1 LESLGVILLYFR
13 GAFILFDLFIDLP
26 LEIRFHNPSKRFPAY
41 ATNDGE
47 STMSMASRSTRC
59 ETLKAR
65 KTAAKIALLT
75 VVLTVSGA
83 VSIAQPPT
91 ATLNIQLDKPAH
103 TVSPTLYGLMTEEIN
118 YSYDGGLYAEMVRNR
133 TFQDHGFGGVAH
145 WNIEHMGNSI
155 ATMAVDQA
163 EGPSAALEHSLAIDV
178 KQADSANRAG
188 VRNEG
193 FWGMALRPDTTYKG
207 SLYAKA
213 DSADVGPL
221 SAELVNDNTGKSL
234 ASATVPVLSTD
245 WKRYEF
251 TLTTGKIETSSEN
264 HLQLTVGHA
273 GKIWIDLVS
282 LFPPTYKNRDNGNR
296 PDIMEMMAA
305 MHPTFLRL
313 PGGNYLEGDQIDE
326 RFDWKNTIGPLVDRP
341 THRSPW
347 NYQSSDGMGLL
358 EFLEWT
364 EDLKIDTVLA
374 VYAGYSLKG
383 DHISPGPALVPFL
396 QDALDEIE
404 FTTGDTSTKWGAVR
418 AKLGHPAPFPVK
430 YVEIG
435 NEDWFDRSGS
445 YEGRYAQFYKAI
457 KAKYPQL
464 QLIATAPLKRM
475 KPDVQ
480 DDHYYK
486 RADEFFADVKHYDTI
501 DRNGPKIFVG
511 EWATREGSPTTNM
524 GAALGDAAW
533 MTGMERNSDLIV
545 MASYAPLF
553 VNVNPGGM
561 QWESDLIGYDAL
573 TSYGSPGYYAQ
584 VMFAKYLGTEVPTSS
599 MIDGGNERF
608 FYSVT
613 RDPAKGAVYLK
624 LVNASSVAQ
633 PVEVQLAGATSIGST
648 GTLVTLSGVT
658 LAQTNTLSS
667 PTRIVPVQTLLKGAG
682 AKFSHTVPAYS
693 VQVLELQAK

>member
-1 LESLGVILLYFR
+1 MG
-13 GAFILFDLFIDLP
+13 
-26 LEIRFHNPSKRFPAY
+26 
-41 ATNDGE
+41 
-47 STMSMASRSTRC
+47 MASGSVRN
-59 ETLKAR
+59 
-65 KTAAKIALLT
+65 KTPNVLQAITKIALLT
-75 VVLTVSGA
+75 ATITAFAGVC
-83 VSIAQPPT
+83 IAQPPT
-91 ATLNIQLDKPAH
+91 VTVNIQLAKPAH
-103 TVSPTLYGLMTEEIN
+103 AVSPTLYGLMTEEIN

-145 WNIEHMGNSI
+145 WNIEHFGNSI
-155 ATMAVDQA
+155 STMAVDLAQ
-163 EGPSAALEHSLAIDV
+163 GPGDALEHSLAIDV

-193 FWGMALRPDTTYKG
+193 YWGMALQPNTTYKG

-213 DSADVGPL
+213 DSADIGPL
-221 SAELVNDNTGKSL
+221 TADLVNDNTGKSVATATTPAL
-234 ASATVPVLSTD
+234 SAD

-251 TLTTGKIETSSEN
+251 TLTTGKIVPSAEN
-264 HLQLTVGHA
+264 HLLLTVGHA
-273 GKIWIDLVS
+273 GKVWIDLVS
-282 LFPPTYKNRDNGNR
+282 LFPPTYKNRENGNR
-296 PDIMEMMAA
+296 PDLMEMMAA

-364 EDLKIDTVLA
+364 EDLNIQTVLA

-383 DHISPGPALVPFL
+383 DHINPGPALTPFV

-404 FTTGDTSTKWGAVR
+404 FATGDTSTKWGAVR
-418 AKLGHPAPFPVK
+418 AKLGHPASFPVK

-464 QLIATAPLKRM
+464 ELIATAPLKRM
-475 KPDVQ
+475 KPDIL

-486 RADEFFADVKHYDTI
+486 RADEFFADVKHYDSA

-573 TSYGSPGYYAQ
+573 RSYGSPGYYAQ

-599 MIDGGNERF
+599 VNGAADRF

-613 RDPAKGAVYLK
+613 RDPAKGTMYLK

-633 PVEVQLAGATSIGST
+633 PIEIELTGANSVANT
-648 GTLVTLSGVT
+648 GTLVTLSGAS
-658 LAQTNTLSS
+658 LAQTNTISA
-667 PTRIVPVQTLLKGAG
+667 PTRIVPVQTTLKNTGQ
-682 AKFSHTVPAYS
+682 KFSHSVPPYS
-693 VQVLELQAK
+693 VQVIELQAK